1 MNKPST
7 LSLIFTISAA
17 FCLFTFGA
25 SSQQAPALAPRWTPV
40 KSNDATVRLGRDAK
54 RIILKIT
61 DDAGASAEN
70 GRLRVKGRPALAP
83 IAQLLQKAG
92 AKIEPLFEAPAE
104 RLYQYR
110 AVAERNSGARHADL
124 SQYFSITISNAKNSQ
139 NLLSALLARPEVE
152 NAYYAALPAPPPGNS
167 GNPVTPDITFLQSY
181 RSAAPV
187 GVDAVFA
194 ENNTPPSTGNGVR
207 IVDIERAW
215 NLNHEDL
222 SNRAPAA
229 LIGPAPV
236 PSRFSQINIH
246 DENHGAAVLG
256 ILGADRDAHGIT
268 GIAPDSRLRAV
279 TTTTKNG
286 ENVANSILFAM
297 DHLQIGD
304 VILIEAQTPG
314 PNYGNACSA
323 APAGTHDAFAHG
335 LVPVEYNDAEFD
347 VIKTATAIGF
357 HVVEA
362 AGNGSQDL
370 DQLNNDGSGCSKGD
384 PSYIK
389 FQLEYRDSGAI
400 LVAAAT
406 SAGPHLPLASTNVG
420 SRVDCYAWGENVAT
434 LGFGDLTYQDPN
446 LGPVV
451 FDKTA
456 VGSNVNKYYTH
467 QFGGTSA
474 AAAIVAACAGVLE
487 AKHALL
493 YSYPY
498 RTENMR
504 TMMRTSGTPS
514 ADPRIDRIGSMPNLR
529 SQLQTVASLH
539 HASLTKAGS
548 AHSHFGTS
556 VAFAGVGFTS
566 KSAHI
571 AAGAPEYQNG
581 TGRVDLVHLTTG
593 ELLNSWTG
601 TSAGDLFGFSVASA
615 GDVDGDGAPEL
626 IVGAP
631 GGGGSIYIQHY
642 QSDAP
647 LYHIIGTGN
656 DNYGWSV
663 AGGAD
668 LSGAGHSDFIVG
680 TPAGQNNGSIPGTVT
695 IHSGSSGAGIL
706 TLPGTENGG
715 YFGYSLAIA
724 GDLNM
729 DGTPDVIVGSP
740 GTKNLAGSVSL
751 VSGAN
756 GNILKSWN
764 GQVAGDQF
772 GLSVAGVGDAN
783 SDGVAD
789 VAIGAPFVSISGPE
803 CGRFYCISGQSGEV
817 LFRVTGTP
825 YERMG
830 YAVAAAGDVNRDS
843 FFDIIAGA
851 PGTGNGDISNNNPGD
866 VYVYS
871 GSNGKLVELYHG
883 EVNGDAFGTSVAGFA
898 DADENNVVDLLIGA
912 PFSKANGNDSGRIY
926 SVLRDSQT
934 KFGLASFGTG
944 TAGCE
949 GPQFTFGDS
958 TPRAGNSE
966 YQITCS
972 NAPPSALGI
981 LIITNAYSNDG
992 YDATGHGVLWHVDL
1006 INTTELFI
1014 LPILSNIAGGAAAP
1028 VPIPNNPLLVGR
1040 VFIAQAFW
1048 SWAGAPG
1055 PMCYPTY
1062 PVSSAMSSSNALWM
1076 SIQPSLGN

>member
-1 MNKPST
+1 MKINTSP
-7 LSLIFTISAA
+7 LLVFTVSAA

-25 SSQQAPALAPRWTPV
+25 SSQQAPALAPRWMPV
-40 KSNDATVRLGRDAK
+40 KSSDATVRAGRDAK
-54 RIILKIT
+54 RIIVKFN
-61 DDAGASAEN
+61 DDTGAAAEN
-70 GRLRVKGRPALAP
+70 GRMRVKGRPALAP
-83 IAQLLQKAG
+83 VAQLLQKAG
-92 AKIEPLFEAPAE
+92 AKIEPLFETTAE

-110 AVAERNSGARHADL
+110 SVAERNTGARHADL
-124 SQYFSITISNAKNSQ
+124 SQYFNVTIANAKNSQ

-152 NAYYAALPAPPPGNS
+152 NAYYAPLAAPPPGNA

-181 RSAAPV
+181 RSAAPI
-187 GVDAVFA
+187 GVDAIFA
-194 ENNTPPSTGNGVR
+194 ENNVPPSTGNGVR
-207 IVDIERAW
+207 IVDIERTW

-222 SNRAPAA
+222 SNRAPGA
-229 LIGPAPV
+229 LTGPAPV
-236 PSRFSQINIH
+236 PSRHSPNTFY
-246 DENHGAAVLG
+246 DEQHGTAVLG
-256 ILGADRDAHGIT
+256 ILGADRDAHGIA
-268 GIAPDSRLRAV
+268 GIAYDSRLRAV
-279 TTTTKNG
+279 TSTTKNG
-286 ENVANSILFAM
+286 DNIANAILFAV
-297 DHLQIGD
+297 DHLQVGD

-323 APAGTHDAFAHG
+323 PPAGTHDAFAHG
-335 LVPVEYNDAEFD
+335 LVPVEYYDAEFD
-347 VIKTATAIGF
+347 AIKTATAMGY

-370 DQLNNDGSGCSKGD
+370 DQLYHDGSGCSKGD

-389 FQLEYRDSGAI
+389 FQLQHRDSGAI

-406 SAGPHLPLASTNVG
+406 SAVPHQPLAGTNLG

-456 VGSNVNKYYTH
+456 TGNNVNKFYTH

-474 AAAIVAACAGVLE
+474 SAAIVAACAGVLE

-498 RTENMR
+498 RPENMR

-514 ADPRIDRIGSMPNLR
+514 ADPRTDRIGSMPNLR

-539 HASLTKAGS
+539 QASLTKAGS
-548 AHSHFGTS
+548 DHSRFGTS
-556 VAFAGVGFTS
+556 VAWAGVWITS
-566 KSAHI
+566 KSAHV
-571 AAGAPEYQNG
+571 AAGAPMYQNG
-581 TGRVDLVHLTTG
+581 TGRVEMIHLTTG
-593 ELLNSWTG
+593 ELMKSWTG
-601 TSAGDLFGFSVASA
+601 SAPGDMYGFSVANA
-615 GDVDGDGAPEL
+615 GDVNGDGIPDL
-626 IVGAP
+626 LVGAP
-631 GGGGSIYIQHY
+631 GGSGSIYV
-642 QSDAP
+642 QSYHDTNP
-647 LYHIIGTGN
+647 IYHILGTGN
-656 DNYGWSV
+656 ENYGWSV

-668 LSGAGHSDFIVG
+668 LGGTGHSDFIVG
-680 TPAGQNNGSIPGTVT
+680 TPSGHDGGSIPGKIT
-695 IHSGSSGAGIL
+695 IHAGSNGAGLL
-706 TLPGTENGG
+706 TLPGSENGG

-724 GDLNM
+724 GDLNL
-729 DGTPDVIVGSP
+729 DGTPDVLVGSP

-756 GNILKSWN
+756 GSILRAWN
-764 GQVAGDQF
+764 GQIAGDQF

-789 VAIGAPFVSISGPE
+789 IAIGAPFVSIGGPE
-803 CGRFYCISGQSGEV
+803 CGRFYCISGQTGD
-817 LFRVTGTP
+817 LLYRVTGSAG
-825 YERMG
+825 ERMG

-851 PGTGNGDISNNNPGD
+851 PGTGNGDLTNNNPGD

-883 EVNGDAFGTSVAGFA
+883 EVPGDAFGTSVAGYA
-898 DADENNVVDLLIGA
+898 DADNNNVVDLLIGA
-912 PFSKANGNDSGRIY
+912 PFSKANGNDSGRVY
-926 SVLRDSQT
+926 TVLRDGQT

-949 GPQFTFGDS
+949 GPEFTFGDS
-958 TPRAGNSE
+958 TPRAGNLE

-972 NAPPSALGI
+972 NAPPSALGV
-981 LIITNAYSNDG
+981 LVITNAYSDDG
-992 YDATGHGVLWHVDL
+992 YDPTGHGVLWHVDL
-1006 INTTELFI
+1006 FNTTELFI

-1028 VPIPNNPLLVGR
+1028 APIPYDPLLVGR

-1048 SWAGAPG
+1048 SWGGAPG

-1076 SIQPSLGN
+1076 TIQPSLGN